1 MLEEELVFKIT
12 LIDARIDGIDQFFDV
27 IVRHM
32 FWGNWIDLS
41 GGRGK
46 PVPMVKSH

>member
-27 IVRHM
+27 IVMEGHVL
-32 FWGNWIDLS
+32 GQLD
-41 GGRGK
+41 
-46 PVPMVKSH
+46 